1 MINFFR
7 KPKEKVFNLSQ
18 LDADSLLFKV
28 FPRLF
33 MELMKK
39 YFRLEIEGLENIPK
53 KGPVIIAPNHS
64 GFSGF
69 DAMILA
75 YILQD
80 QTKRI
85 PRVLTHHLWFLTE
98 KTALPAQKLG
108 FIEATF
114 ENGISLLKKNNVIV
128 LFPEGANGNFKATYK
143 KYQLQE
149 FKRGFIRMALQTGA
163 VIVPT
168 LVIGAE
174 ETHINLQKLKFSKF
188 LRGLVLPLPLNV
200 IPLPAK
206 WKIVFTKPIHL
217 PFGPEKIDDSELCH
231 ELANEIQESMQKKIN
246 KLIKQRGSA
255 YFPVLILAALIGF
268 TTKVQAQAVDG
279 FRCVPSFRDTR
290 FQVAAVDQKI
300 EIRIT
305 NPSGY
310 KFMPQ
315 FDGPFSQ
322 FDGAFNEM
330 QAKDLEGLGNSFTI
344 KWPKENCKMDTGKF
358 TLSCSGISEISV
370 PAMKSYGLTTT
381 EITESY
387 ENKIYEKRKFR
398 ISLEKDNIYFVSLK
412 FDTKTCE
419 KF

>member
-1 MINFFR
+1 
-7 KPKEKVFNLSQ
+7 
-18 LDADSLLFKV
+18 
-28 FPRLF
+28 
-33 MELMKK
+33 MKK

-75 YILQD
+75 YILQE

-114 ENGISLLKKNNVIV
+114 E
-128 LFPEGANGNFKATYK
+128 

-168 LVIGAE
+168 LVIGVE

-206 WKIVFTKPIHL
+206 WKIVFTKPVHL
-217 PFGPEKIDDSELCH
+217 PFGPETTDDSELCH
-231 ELANEIQESMQKKIN
+231 DLANETQESMQKKIN

-255 YFPVLILAALIGF
+255 YFPILILGVFFSFNLRA
-268 TTKVQAQAVDG
+268 QAQPVDG

-290 FQVAAVDQKI
+290 FQVLKTEQKI
-300 EIRIT
+300 EVLVT

-315 FDGPFSQ
+315 FDGPSSQ
-322 FDGAFNEM
+322 FHVAFNEM
-330 QAKDLEGLGNSFTI
+330 QAKDLVGLGNVFTL
-344 KWPKENCKMDTGKF
+344 KWPKENCKIDTSKF
-358 TLSCSGISEISV
+358 TLSCSGSSEISV
-370 PAMKSYGLTTT
+370 PGMKSYGLTTT
-381 EITESY
+381 EITETY
-387 ENKIYEKRKFR
+387 ESEIYEKRKFR
-398 ISLEKDNIYFVSLK
+398 ISLEKENFYFVSLQ